1 MQFSPG
7 LRNPSLLS
15 TALLFG
21 GLAGWYAGRLIGLY
35 GDEWFAE
42 PEYGFEALTAL
53 CGILCGALFA
63 YTLRKGVAPRMV
75 GVFIAG
81 GFVLAMFGYARYST
95 DMPPYDLELTTYLRN
110 FIRQTLGLWLSPIIG
125 AALVSSFRAVLH

>member
-1 MQFSPG
+1 MRFSPG

-15 TALLFG
+15 SALLFG
-21 GLAGWYAGRLIGLY
+21 GLVGWYVGRLVGLY

-42 PEYGFEALTAL
+42 PEYGFEALAAF

-63 YTLRKGVAPRMV
+63 YTQGKSVVPRM
-75 GVFIAG
+75 AG
-81 GFVLAMFGYARYST
+81 FFSAACFVLAMFGYAQYSS
-95 DMPPYDLELTTYLRN
+95 DMPPHDLHLATYLQD

-125 AALVSSFRAVLH
+125 AALVSLFRAVLN